1 MRSPTLAVV
10 FAALCAGWFGVM
22 ATVAGAAGWT
32 FASVKSTGVAIAGTS
47 QTPDGA
53 ARASALA
60 EMPTGAAWR
69 YVGGNV
75 ARPMFRAVSWGS
87 VAVISML
94 GVMLAIGSRAT
105 FGGRAARLGWW
116 VFMVTAALFALQAWT
131 DLSSEHLYRAVWDG
145 WIADRAF
152 DEAARAAAEAAHSR
166 ATIVYSVCA
175 CAMAALGIV
184 GTRALLSR

>member
-32 FASVKSTGVAIAGTS
+32 FASVKSTGVLIAGTS
-47 QTPDGA
+47 PTPDGA

-60 EMPTGAAWR
+60 EMPSGAAWR

-87 VAVISML
+87 VAVISVL

-105 FGGRAARLGWW
+105 FGRRAARRAWW
-116 VFMVTAALFALQAWT
+116 AFMVTAALFALQAWT

-145 WIADRAF
+145 WIADGAF

-175 CAMAALGIV
+175 CAMAALGID

>member
-1 MRSPTLAVV
+1 MRTPTLAIL
-10 FAALCAGWFGVM
+10 FAATCALWFGVM

-32 FASVKSTGVAIAGTS
+32 FASVKSTGVLIAGVA
-47 QTPDGA
+47 PEPEGA

-60 EMPTGAAWR
+60 EMPVGAAWR

-75 ARPMFRAVSWGS
+75 ARPMFRVVSWGS
-87 VAVISML
+87 VAVICVL

-105 FGGRAARLGWW
+105 FGGRAARRAWW
-116 VFMVTAALFALQAWT
+116 AFVATAALFALQAWT

-166 ATIVYSVCA
+166 ATVVYSLCA
-175 CAMAALGIV
+175 CALAALGID
-184 GTRALLSR
+184 GTRALLGR

>member
-1 MRSPTLAVV
+1 MRSPTLAIL
-10 FAALCAGWFGVM
+10 FAAICAGWFGVM

-32 FASVKSTGVAIAGTS
+32 FASVKSTGVVIAGTS
-47 QTPDGA
+47 PTPDGA

-60 EMPTGAAWR
+60 EMPVGEAWR

-87 VAVISML
+87 VGIITLL
-94 GVMLAIGSRAT
+94 GLMLAIGSRAT
-105 FGGRAARLGWW
+105 FGGRAARWAWW
-116 VFMVTAALFALQAWT
+116 MFMATAALFALQAWT

-152 DEAARAAAEAAHSR
+152 DEAARAAAEAAHTR
-166 ATIVYSVCA
+166 ATAVYSACA
-175 CAMAALGIV
+175 CAAALLGV
-184 GTRALLSR
+184 TGTRALLSR

>member
-1 MRSPTLAVV
+1 MRTPTLAIL
-10 FAALCAGWFGVM
+10 FAATCAGWFGVM

-32 FASVKSTGVAIAGTS
+32 FASVKSTGVVMAGTS
-47 QTPDGA
+47 STPEGA

-60 EMPTGAAWR
+60 EMPAGDAWR

-87 VAVISML
+87 VAVISVL
-94 GVMLAIGSRAT
+94 GVMLVIGSRAT
-105 FGGRAARLGWW
+105 FGGRTARRAWW
-116 VFMVTAALFALQAWT
+116 VFMATAALFALQAWT
-131 DLSSEHLYRAVWDG
+131 DISSEHLYRAVWDG

-166 ATIVYSVCA
+166 ATVTYSLCA
-175 CAMAALGIV
+175 CAIAALGIE

>member
-1 MRSPTLAVV
+1 MRSPALAIV

-32 FASVKSTGVAIAGTS
+32 FASIKATGVTVAGTAP
-47 QTPDGA
+47 TPEGA
-53 ARASALA
+53 ARMSALA
-60 EMPTGAAWR
+60 EMPSGDAWR

-75 ARPMFRAVSWGS
+75 ARPMFRVVSWGS
-87 VAVISML
+87 VAVISVL

-105 FGGRAARLGWW
+105 FGGRAARWAWW
-116 VFMVTAALFALQAWT
+116 MFMATAALFALQAWT

-152 DEAARAAAEAAHSR
+152 DEAARAAAEAAHAR
-166 ATIVYSVCA
+166 ATGVYSLCA
-175 CAMAALGIV
+175 VAMAALGV
-184 GTRALLSR
+184 CGTRALLSR

>member
-1 MRSPTLAVV
+1 MRSPTLAIV
-10 FAALCAGWFGVM
+10 FAATCAFWFGVT

-32 FASVKSTGVAIAGTS
+32 FASVKSTGVLVAGTS
-47 QTPDGA
+47 PTPDGA

-60 EMPTGAAWR
+60 EMPVGEAWR

-87 VAVISML
+87 VAVITLL
-94 GVMLAIGSRAT
+94 GAMLAIGSRAT
-105 FGGRAARLGWW
+105 LGGRAARRAWW
-116 VFMVTAALFALQAWT
+116 VFMATAALFALQAWT

-152 DEAARAAAEAAHSR
+152 DDAARAAAEAAHGR
-166 ATIVYSVCA
+166 ATVVYSLSA
-175 CAMAALGIV
+175 CAMALLGID

>member
-1 MRSPTLAVV
+1 MRSPTLTII

-32 FASVKSTGVAIAGTS
+32 FASVKSTGVVIAGTS
-47 QTPDGA
+47 PTPEGA

-60 EMPTGAAWR
+60 EMPSGAAWR

-87 VAVISML
+87 VAVISVL

-105 FGGRAARLGWW
+105 FGGRAARRAWW
-116 VFMVTAALFALQAWT
+116 AFMATAALFALQAWT

-175 CAMAALGIV
+175 CAMAALGID

>member
-1 MRSPTLAVV
+1 MRSPTLAIV
-10 FAALCAGWFGVM
+10 FAALCAGWFCVM

-32 FASVKSTGVAIAGTS
+32 FASVKSTGVLIAGTS
-47 QTPDGA
+47 PTPDDA

-60 EMPTGAAWR
+60 EMPSGAAWR

-87 VAVISML
+87 VAVIPVL

-105 FGGRAARLGWW
+105 LGGRAARRAWW
-116 VFMVTAALFALQAWT
+116 VFMATAALFALQAWT

-152 DEAARAAAEAAHSR
+152 DEAARVAAEAAHSR
-166 ATIVYSVCA
+166 ATVVYSLCA
-175 CAMAALGIV
+175 VAMAALGID

>member
-32 FASVKSTGVAIAGTS
+32 FSSVRSTGVVIAGTS
-47 QTPDGA
+47 SMPEDA

-60 EMPTGAAWR
+60 AMPSGVAWR
-69 YVGGNV
+69 YVGGAV

-87 VAVISML
+87 VAVIAAL

-105 FGGRAARLGWW
+105 LGGRAARRAWW
-116 VFMVTAALFALQAWT
+116 VFMATAALFALQAWT

-145 WIADRAF
+145 WIANRAF
-152 DEAARAAAEAAHSR
+152 DEAARAAADSAHTW
-166 ATIVYSVCA
+166 ATGMYSLCA
-175 CAMAALGIV
+175 VATAALGV
-184 GTRALLSR
+184 EGTRALLSR

>member
-1 MRSPTLAVV
+1 MRSPTLAIV

-32 FASVKSTGVAIAGTS
+32 FASVKSTGVVIAGTS
-47 QTPDGA
+47 PVPDGA
-53 ARASALA
+53 ARAGALA
-60 EMPTGAAWR
+60 AMPSGEAWR

-87 VAVISML
+87 VAVISVL

-105 FGGRAARLGWW
+105 FGGRAARWAWW
-116 VFMVTAALFALQAWT
+116 MFMATAALFALQAWT

-145 WIADRAF
+145 WIDDRAF
-152 DEAARAAAEAAHSR
+152 DEAARAAADAAHTR
-166 ATIVYSVCA
+166 ATAVYSACA
-175 CAMAALGIV
+175 CAVALLGV
-184 GTRALLSR
+184 TGTRALLSR